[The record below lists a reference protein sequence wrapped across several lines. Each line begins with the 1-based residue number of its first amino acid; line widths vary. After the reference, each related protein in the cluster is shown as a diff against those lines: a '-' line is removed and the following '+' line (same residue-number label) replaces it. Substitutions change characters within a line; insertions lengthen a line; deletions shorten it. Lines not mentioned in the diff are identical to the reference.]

1 MLVIALLAG
10 SLTSKQMCKLEAVDL
25 LHGEKVFLVPLL
37 LLFGLGGD
45 GFKVLVFPRST
56 GGAKNAFANFR
67 IDQLLN

>member
-1 MLVIALLAG
+1 MLVTSLLAG
-10 SLTSKQMCKLEAVDL
+10 SLTSKQLEAVNL

-45 GFKVLVFPRST
+45 RFKVLVFPRST